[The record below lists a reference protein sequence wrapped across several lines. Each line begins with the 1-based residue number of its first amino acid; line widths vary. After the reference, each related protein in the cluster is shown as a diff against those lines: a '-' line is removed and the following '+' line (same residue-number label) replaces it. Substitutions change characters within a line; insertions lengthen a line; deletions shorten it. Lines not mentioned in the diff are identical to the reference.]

1 MNRHDNFELF
11 ISEIIAV
18 ANKKSMQENDRNIDS
33 IYHSNLPICSIIIE
47 ILQKGWTTYISVVTM
62 IELFD
67 NTCNQAIQRFLS
79 SPIGS
84 EVKSI
89 QKKSHPN

>member
-47 ILQKGWTTYISVVTM
+47 ILQKG
-62 IELFD
+62 
-67 NTCNQAIQRFLS
+67 
-79 SPIGS
+79 
-84 EVKSI
+84 
-89 QKKSHPN
+89 